1 MSDRFC
7 IRGCTHQ
14 HWATC
19 ENTTPAELAVK
30 AAADAAGEKYRAP
43 CRGCAPSV
51 CREGSLICDA
61 CFGRARH
68 LLGDAFDI
76 LAQIRSQGDP
86 LKSGWN
92 WDRVVIAGSSPEP
105 PAPIGEDV
113 IDATVAVRAAIAYFA
128 AGLSELSND
137 LVAMEWLGPLV
148 LDRHPADEE
157 GVRERWSIQ
166 DAADRWGAERG
177 DVHRFPAGV
186 RPNAPAGSF
195 ARADDEEAHAP
206 VREWYDPLLTVR
218 QAAKRVGVTE
228 QAVRLWVSKGLLVPA
243 TKARGPRGSVL
254 SYFYASKVD
263 AVDTSLEE
271 KRTRPKPSAATV
283 TNHQNR
289 SQDV

>member
-7 IRGCTHQ
+7 IRGCTRQ

-19 ENTTPAELAVK
+19 ENTNPVELLRKAQAEE
-30 AAADAAGEKYRAP
+30 AGEKYRAP

-68 LLGDAFDI
+68 LLSDAFDI

-113 IDATVAVRAAIAYFA
+113 IDATVAVRTAIAYFQ

-166 DAADRWGAERG
+166 DAADRWGAERKSAHAF
-177 DVHRFPAGV
+177 VYP
-186 RPNAPAGSF
+186 
-195 ARADDEEAHAP
+195 DDEEPEAVPVSSP
-206 VREWYDPLLTVR
+206 VREWYDPLLTIK
-218 QAAKRVGVTE
+218 QAAARREVSQRTV
-228 QAVRLWVSKGLLVPA
+228 QRWVAKGLLVSVA
-243 TKARGPRGSVL
+243 KHRDARGAVVL
-254 SYFYASKVD
+254 YFPASKVD
-263 AVDTSLEE
+263 AVDASLKE
-271 KRTRPKPSAATV
+271 KRTRPKPSAVAAANEKETA
-283 TNHQNR
+283 
-289 SQDV
+289 

>member
-1 MSDRFC
+1 M
-7 IRGCTHQ
+7 
-14 HWATC
+14 
-19 ENTTPAELAVK
+19 
-30 AAADAAGEKYRAP
+30 
-43 CRGCAPSV
+43 
-51 CREGSLICDA
+51 
-61 CFGRARH
+61 
-68 LLGDAFDI
+68 
-76 LAQIRSQGDP
+76 
-86 LKSGWN
+86 
-92 WDRVVIAGSSPEP
+92 IAGSSPEP

-113 IDATVAVRAAIAYFA
+113 IDATVAVRAAVAYFA
-128 AGLSELSND
+128 AGLSEVSND

-206 VREWYDPLLTVR
+206 VREWYDPLLTVK

-271 KRTRPKPSAATV
+271 KRTRPKPSAAAAAE
-283 TNHQNR
+283 HDKE
-289 SQDV
+289 SA

>member
-7 IRGCTHQ
+7 IRGCTRQ

-19 ENTTPAELAVK
+19 ENTAPAELAVK

-68 LLGDAFDI
+68 LLDDAFDI

-113 IDATVAVRAAIAYFA
+113 IDATVAVRTAVAYFA

-166 DAADRWGAERG
+166 DAADRWGAERKSAHAF
-177 DVHRFPAGV
+177 VYP
-186 RPNAPAGSF
+186 
-195 ARADDEEAHAP
+195 DDEEPEAAPVSMP
-206 VREWYDPLLTVR
+206 VREWYDPLLTVK

-271 KRTRPKPSAATV
+271 KRTRPKPSAV
-283 TNHQNR
+283 TAANEKETA
-289 SQDV
+289 

>member
-7 IRGCTHQ
+7 IRGCTRQ

-19 ENTTPAELAVK
+19 ENTMPAELAVK

-68 LLGDAFDI
+68 LLDDAFDV

-113 IDATVAVRAAIAYFA
+113 IDATVAVRAAIAYFD
-128 AGLSELSND
+128 AGLSALSND

-166 DAADRWGAERG
+166 DAADRWGVERG

-206 VREWYDPLLTVR
+206 VREWYDPLLTVK

-271 KRTRPKPSAATV
+271 KRTRPKPSAAAAAE
-283 TNHQNR
+283 HEKE
-289 SQDV
+289 SA